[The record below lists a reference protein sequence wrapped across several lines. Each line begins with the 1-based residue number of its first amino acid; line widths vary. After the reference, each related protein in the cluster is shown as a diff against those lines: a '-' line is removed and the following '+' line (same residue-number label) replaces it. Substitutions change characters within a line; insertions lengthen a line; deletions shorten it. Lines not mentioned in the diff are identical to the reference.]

1 MLSAAN
7 RLVKSKEIER
17 AVKTGRSFGTPLL
30 GVKVAASG
38 SQATRIAVVAGLSV
52 DKRATRRNRV
62 KRLVREVLR
71 KNMHQIR
78 PGLDIVITCRS
89 GAVGKEYQDIA
100 DALAFAL
107 GRLGLLR

>member
-1 MLSAAN
+1 MLSTPN
-7 RLVKSKEIER
+7 RLVKSRDIER
-17 AVKTGRSFGTPLL
+17 VVKTGRSFGTPVL
-30 GVKVAASG
+30 GVKAAPVANA
-38 SQATRIAVVAGLSV
+38 ATRVAVVTGRSV

-78 PGLDIVITCRS
+78 PGFDIVIYCRS
-89 GAVGKEYQDIA
+89 GAVGKEYQGIA